1 MVFVFVAEFP
11 NGGNRD
17 RAQFSV
23 GQVQERDTGLGPR
36 SLSFLFL
43 ETWVHSTCISRIAN
57 PEFFGTRWPA
67 G

>member
-11 NGGNRD
+11 NGENRD

-36 SLSFLFL
+36 SCHFYFLKLGCIALVFL
-43 ETWVHSTCISRIAN
+43 E
-57 PEFFGTRWPA
+57 
-67 G
+67 